1 MIMKRSNDFEFN
13 GLDEGRF
20 TMFASVLR
28 VNSRRA
34 LAAAGACAA
43 VATGAVLA
51 PGQALGDTPF
61 DMDSFMASAGGVQLK
76 VVNLTNNERSKAGC
90 GPLSTSTNLNVVAQ
104 QHASDMAANNYF
116 SHNSQN
122 GQTPFDRMRAAGA
135 AASGYM
141 GENIAWGQT
150 TPEQVMTAWM
160 NSSGHR
166 ANILN
171 CNFKGIGVG
180 YAVAPDGKTYWV
192 QDFNG

>member
-1 MIMKRSNDFEFN
+1 MKRSNDFEFN

-34 LAAAGACAA
+34 LAAVGACAA
-43 VATGAVLA
+43 VATGALLA

-61 DMDSFMASAGGVQLK
+61 DMNSFMASAGGNQLK
-76 VVNLTNNERSKAGC
+76 VVTLTNNERAKAGC
-90 GPLSTSTNLNVVAQ
+90 GSLTTSSNLNVVAQ
-104 QHASDMAANNYF
+104 GHASDMAINNYF

-122 GQTPFDRMRAAGA
+122 GDTPFDRMRAAGA
-135 AASGYM
+135 AGSGYM

-150 TPEQVMTAWM
+150 SPEQVVAAWM
-160 NSSGHR
+160 ASAGHR
-166 ANILN
+166 KNILN
-171 CNFKGIGVG
+171 CNFKGIGIG
-180 YAVAPDGKTYWV
+180 YAVGADGKTYWV